1 MIEECVISEKTSK
14 WIWKK
19 TIILLVNSITEKY
32 IATTS
37 QMPVTL
43 DYNTVLQKNKKKPP
57 SLLYNLPSLLHKGSV
72 DISLCRSGK
81 IK

>member
-37 QMPVTL
+37 QMLVTL
-43 DYNTVLQKNKKKPP
+43 DYTTVLQKNKNKKTQ
-57 SLLYNLPSLLHKGSV
+57 SLIQSAKSPA
-72 DISLCRSGK
+72 
-81 IK
+81 